1 MMANQIRDIKFGSL
15 FMGCHFC
22 GREEPGL
29 PFRCN
34 YCGESFCSEHRLP
47 ENHACPR
54 VGGPIQPGYAKVRG
68 ARSFRERP
76 VQPYVKAG
84 RSRFRLRYANLFSR
98 TERRHILIATAV
110 MILVGLSLVFP
121 LFLNSPEFLVLLV
134 PAFAL
139 SFLGHELAH
148 KFVAQRNGLWTEF
161 RTTVYGLMLTAVSVI
176 LPFKFLA
183 PGQSV
188 IQGSG
193 SREINGAIALVG
205 PGFNIAL
212 GTLFF
217 ILAKVTGGLLSFSFL
232 SLTLFNAWIALFNLI
247 PFGSLDGTL
256 VYQWDKTR
264 LIIALVGSI
273 VLLVLSFRP
282 GLI

>member
-1 MMANQIRDIKFGSL
+1 ME
-15 FMGCHFC
+15 CHFC
-22 GREEPGL
+22 GKEEPGL

-68 ARSFRERP
+68 ARTQRER
-76 VQPYVKAG
+76 VGLPYIKSN
-84 RSRFRLRYANLFSR
+84 RSRFRLRYANLFSK

-110 MILVGLSLVFP
+110 MLLVGLSLVFP
-121 LFLNSPEFLVLLV
+121 FIFGAPVFLILLV
-134 PAFAL
+134 PTFL
-139 SFLGHELAH
+139 ISFLGHELAH

-188 IQGSG
+188 IQGGG

-205 PGFNIAL
+205 PGFNIGL
-212 GTLFF
+212 GAVFF
-217 ILAKVTGGLLSFSFL
+217 VLAKITVGLLSLSFL
-232 SLTLFNAWIALFNLI
+232 SLTLFNAWLALFNLI

-264 LIIALVGSI
+264 LIIALIGSV

>member
-1 MMANQIRDIKFGSL
+1 ME
-15 FMGCHFC
+15 CHFC
-22 GREEPGL
+22 GKEESGL

-34 YCGESFCSEHRLP
+34 YCGETFCSEHRLP

-68 ARSFRERP
+68 ARAPRERP
-76 VQPYVKAG
+76 TVPYVKSN
-84 RSRFRLRYANLFSR
+84 RSRFRLRYANLFSK
-98 TERRHILIATAV
+98 TEQRHILLATAV
-110 MILVGLSLVFP
+110 MILVGLSLAFP
-121 LFLNSPEFLVLLV
+121 VIFTSPIFLILLV
-134 PAFAL
+134 PAFII

-183 PGQSV
+183 PGQSM
-188 IQGSG
+188 IQGNG
-193 SREINGAIALVG
+193 SREVNGAIALVG
-205 PGFNIAL
+205 PGFNIAI
-212 GTLFF
+212 GAVFF
-217 ILAKVTGGLLSFSFL
+217 VLAKVTTALLSVSFL
-232 SLTLFNAWIALFNLI
+232 SLTLFNAWLALFSLI

-273 VLLVLSFRP
+273 VLLVLCFRP